1 MRILFD
7 IKGIINQV
15 GANAIN
21 KSLSVIEVETTLNDR
36 GDESSKTR
44 TEHTINGVVQIL
56 SAEDDEVKEGILRP
70 QDLICFFDE
79 DENNV
84 DYLVNYNEL
93 KYDNKY
99 YKITQTIH
107 EIGHYEILAKK
118 I

>member
-1 MRILFD
+1 MLFD
-7 IKGIINQV
+7 IKGIVNQV
-15 GANAIN
+15 GANAIG
-21 KSLSVIEVETTLNDR
+21 KTLYVVEVDTTLNDR

-44 TEHTINGVVQIL
+44 NEYAINGVVQVL

-70 QDLICFFDE
+70 MDLICFIDE
-79 DENNV
+79 DESNV
-84 DYLVNYNEL
+84 NYLINYNEL

-99 YKITQTIH
+99 YKITQVIH